1 MSAQLS
7 MVTLHVLC
15 SLPQVASNSESNTQT
30 VALLVEHWFA
40 WRLMSSL
47 DHNADSRHPM
57 SDAVVCNLVC
67 QALSITE
74 NIHMQSNC

>member
-30 VALLVEHWFA
+30 VAYL
-40 WRLMSSL
+40 
-47 DHNADSRHPM
+47 
-57 SDAVVCNLVC
+57 
-67 QALSITE
+67 
-74 NIHMQSNC
+74 